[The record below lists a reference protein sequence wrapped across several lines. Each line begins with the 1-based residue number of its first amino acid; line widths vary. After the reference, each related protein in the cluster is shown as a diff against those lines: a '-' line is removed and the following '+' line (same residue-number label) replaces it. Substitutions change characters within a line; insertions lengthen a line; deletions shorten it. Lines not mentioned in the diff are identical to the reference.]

1 MPPLVEQPGGRG
13 TERSG
18 ERGSV
23 FRRRLQSPRL
33 AGALEVDPASYSL
46 GAGRDTGRVGL
57 GRNWR
62 AGNYPFGY
70 DPEMAERFLLL
81 WLAADGNINRGS
93 IAPIRRAIE
102 DQVSSPPDEVEIDV
116 WLDSPGGDAHS
127 AYKLALMLRA
137 AASRVR
143 VVIPDYAKSAAT
155 LLAISADEIY
165 LAPGADLGPLDGQMV
180 DEGSVSGSISALS
193 IARAAD
199 EVARDAVQMAM
210 DGGADLMAITGLSR
224 AQTIEAMLTFS
235 ARFSEPLVCQLDP
248 KVVHS
253 AKQTLKVTAK
263 YAELLLEEVGSEDP
277 KGIAKALVETFP
289 THGYVISLKEAK
301 SLGLPV
307 RPIADYDLAGAVRAA
322 VRQEEAGARLIHFT
336 PMPDASQEPAKTA
349 KKAPRKKKKGG
360 GPK

>member
-1 MPPLVEQPGGRG
+1 LGGGLRLNVLRRQIAVVRERLRG
-13 TERSG
+13 EKSATRQSERVVCNFRYASG
-18 ERGSV
+18 
-23 FRRRLQSPRL
+23 
-33 AGALEVDPASYSL
+33 
-46 GAGRDTGRVGL
+46 
-57 GRNWR
+57 
-62 AGNYPFGY
+62 
-70 DPEMAERFLLL
+70 MATERFLLL

-102 DQVSSPPDEVEIDV
+102 DQVPDSPDQVEIDI

-143 VVIPDYAKSAAT
+143 VVVPDFAKSAAT
-155 LLAISADEIY
+155 LLAIAADEIY

-199 EVARDAVQMAM
+199 EVARDAVQMAI
-210 DGGADLMAITGLSR
+210 DGGADLLAITGLSR

-263 YAELLLEEVGSEDP
+263 YAEHLLREVGNPDP
-277 KGIAKALVETFP
+277 EGIAKVLVETFP
-289 THGYVISLKEAK
+289 THGYVISPNEAK
-301 SLGLPV
+301 SLGLPIH
-307 RPIADYDLAGAVRAA
+307 PLSDYEFADAVRIV
-322 VRQEEAGARLIHFT
+322 VRQEEGGARLIHFG
-336 PMPDASQEPAKTA
+336 PMQDNSQSPPKPA
-349 KKAPRKKKKGG
+349 KKAARKGKKKDEHAE
-360 GPK
+360 